1 MLECALLTNALCRK
15 PSSAGTCLACTSLM
29 KSLIYLLFS
38 VPLLWCTLCFS
49 SEKRTYG
56 LHENVYLPE
65 LNLHLKAKLDT
76 GAETASLSAHRI
88 HLFTRSGERWV
99 RFSLAIDQAHDITLE
114 RPLLRVSH
122 IKRRHADH
130 TPGVEPKMHTSRP
143 VIPMVI
149 CMGNERHTIE
159 VNLTNRSHFDFP
171 LLIGSK
177 ALRRYDALID
187 VSRSYLAGTPA
198 CPI

>member
-38 VPLLWCTLCFS
+38 VPLLWSTLCFS

-122 IKRRHADH
+122 IKRRHADK
-130 TPGVEPKMHTSRP
+130 TQGVEQKMH
-143 VIPMVI
+143 
-149 CMGNERHTIE
+149 
-159 VNLTNRSHFDFP
+159 TNRSHFYFP

>member
-1 MLECALLTNALCRK
+1 M
-15 PSSAGTCLACTSLM
+15 
-29 KSLIYLLFS
+29 
-38 VPLLWCTLCFS
+38 
-49 SEKRTYG
+49 
-56 LHENVYLPE
+56 
-65 LNLHLKAKLDT
+65 
-76 GAETASLSAHRI
+76 
-88 HLFTRSGERWV
+88 
-99 RFSLAIDQAHDITLE
+99 RFSLAIDQAHDLTLE